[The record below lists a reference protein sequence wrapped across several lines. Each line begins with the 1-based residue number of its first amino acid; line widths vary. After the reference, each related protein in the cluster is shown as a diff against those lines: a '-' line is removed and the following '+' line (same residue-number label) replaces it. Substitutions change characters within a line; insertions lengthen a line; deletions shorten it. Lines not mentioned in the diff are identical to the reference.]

1 MKRLINSNEQYIPSI
16 GDIVMFKNHPYDK
29 TAYTIKDILPDGT
42 VFMDNDQ
49 NAYTGISP
57 RTIKP
62 LNKEN

>member
-1 MKRLINSNEQYIPSI
+1 MK
-16 GDIVMFKNHPYDK
+16 D
-29 TAYTIKDILPDGT
+29 IKDILPDGT

-57 RTIKP
+57 RSIKP